1 MRLRGDWYAAGAVAL
16 VLSVFSGG
24 YGYHRDELYFRML
37 PADIGYV
44 DQPPLTPFLA
54 RATRDLVADEQWAL
68 RIPATL
74 CVAASVLVIA
84 AITRE
89 LGGSRRAQALAAWGY
104 GFAAANL
111 MMGHLLITSTVD
123 LLVWPALV
131 WLVLRA
137 MRSPRWWLAAGVLGG
152 LSTYNR
158 WLVVVLAAGLALG
171 LALVGPRR
179 VWRRPEIWGGVGLAL
194 LVAAPNL
201 VFQASHD
208 WPQLAMGEALAD
220 SNAAEVRTQVWPML
234 ALLLGVPL
242 LPIWV
247 AGFVSLVRR
256 PDWSD
261 HRWLAVAFVVLV
273 GFTWVSGAQVHYL
286 MGLLPVMYAAG
297 CVPVADWTV
306 WHRGRTA
313 LVAAGVALNGAVA
326 LVLALPVVPV
336 ETVGDTPIPDISPLL
351 GDTVG
356 WPEYV
361 DQVARVHEQA
371 GGGDVPIIT
380 SNYGEAG
387 AIDRF
392 GDGLP
397 TPYSGQNELWYV
409 ARPPDDADT
418 VVMVGAQVESVA
430 IHFATCDI
438 VARLDNGD
446 GVDNEEQGE
455 PIAICTGPLTPW
467 RDLWLEFRHLD

>member
-37 PADIGYV
+37 PPDTGYV

-54 RATRDLVADEQWAL
+54 RLTRDLIADQQWAL
-68 RIPATL
+68 RIPATV

-104 GFAAANL
+104 GFAAATL
-111 MMGHLLITSTVD
+111 MIGHLLVTSTVD
-123 LLVWPALV
+123 LLLWPALV
-131 WLVLRA
+131 WTVLRA
-137 MRSPRWWLAAGVLGG
+137 MRSPRWWLVTGVLGG

-158 WLVVVLAAGLALG
+158 WLVVVLAAGLVLG
-171 LALVGPRR
+171 LLLVGPRR
-179 VWRRPEIWGGVGLAL
+179 VWRRPELWGGVGLAL

-201 VFQASHD
+201 VFQATHD

-220 SNAAEVRTQVWPML
+220 NNADEVRTQVWLML

-256 PDWSD
+256 PDWPE

-273 GFTWVSGAQVHYL
+273 AFTWGSGAQVHYL
-286 MGLLPVMYAAG
+286 MGLLPVMFAAG

-313 LVAAGVALNGAVA
+313 LVAGGVALNAAVA
-326 LVLALPVVPV
+326 LVLALPLVPV
-336 ETVGDTPIPDISPLL
+336 DAVGDTPIPDVSPLV

-361 DQVARVHEQA
+361 AQVARAHEQA

-380 SNYGEAG
+380 SNYGEVG
-387 AIDRF
+387 AVDRF
-392 GDGLP
+392 GADLP
-397 TPYSGQNELWYV
+397 APYSGQNELWYV

-418 VVMVGAQVESVA
+418 IVMVGAQLASIER
-430 IHFATCDI
+430 HFTSCEV
-438 VARLDNGD
+438 VARLDSGE

-467 RDLWLEFRHLD
+467 RDLWAEFRHLD